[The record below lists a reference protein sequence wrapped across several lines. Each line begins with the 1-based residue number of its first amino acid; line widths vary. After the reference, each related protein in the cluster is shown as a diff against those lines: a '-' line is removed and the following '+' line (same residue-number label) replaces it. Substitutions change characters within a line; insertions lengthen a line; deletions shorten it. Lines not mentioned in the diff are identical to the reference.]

1 MYLLLPIT
9 SVTGV
14 TVINKARFHVAQSTV
29 KRVCGGREGR
39 GRGSTTAPK
48 RANISRSSGEN
59 EMRAAGSH
67 NRKHDEEDGRQSA
80 RQESSGEGHEEE
92 SGAQRHGRVSP
103 FCTIILAVVSGTLVH
118 RQTDRHSHARTTQR
132 GPACLCL
139 VPHLVE
145 AAGSKYISSCIR
157 RKEADSDCVGSLR
170 LRGFSPGSSHRPKTC
185 TSHWLA
191 TPNCPQVWVWR
202 CESLCVA
209 LRWTGHSS
217 RDASHLQ
224 PQDIWDGLQQQQDLG
239 EVKEQSHRPR
249 MDEWTATFGS
259 CSNKS
264 AVHPTIGTKWR
275 QENWLPDKFQPP
287 ACCLPEAPT
296 HFSRVVRLTLD
307 ACARWSHPEGTTCR
321 GGARPS
327 IIPTA
332 FAEVVNTSQALL
344 WVTTTSQP
352 YVAVTH
358 VSRKSLMAA
367 NAPDD
372 AVEPSHD
379 AKKSSRASSTL
390 LISEFSPKHL
400 CSEPTET
407 VSGSIKYVWGRLLNI
422 IFCDLKEG

>member
-1 MYLLLPIT
+1 MESYFLTT
-9 SVTGV
+9 SPRAQWNVYVGGERGGGGG
-14 TVINKARFHVAQSTV
+14 ARLRRKEQTSAGAQGKMRCELQGHTT
-29 KRVCGGREGR
+29 
-39 GRGSTTAPK
+39 GSTTRRTECTTGEQRR
-48 RANISRSSGEN
+48 RARGRKWSS
-59 EMRAAGSH
+59 AAWPRITFLHNHPRRRVGDVGSQT
-67 NRKHDEEDGRQSA
+67 D
-80 RQESSGEGHEEE
+80 
-92 SGAQRHGRVSP
+92 
-103 FCTIILAVVSGTLVH
+103 
-118 RQTDRHSHARTTQR
+118 RQTDTRTQERHRGGSVPVFGSASGGSSRFKRHQQLHPAKGGGQWLCGFPASARLLSRFLPQAKDVHVTLT
-132 GPACLCL
+132 GY
-139 VPHLVE
+139 
-145 AAGSKYISSCIR
+145 SK
-157 RKEADSDCVGSLR
+157 L
-170 LRGFSPGSSHRPKTC
+170 SPGVSVK
-185 TSHWLA
+185 
-191 TPNCPQVWVWR
+191 VWIT
-202 CESLCVA
+202 

-224 PQDIWDGLQQQQDLG
+224 PRDIWDGLQQQQDLG
-239 EVKEQSHRPR
+239 EVKEQRHRPR

-307 ACARWSHPEGTTCR
+307 ARARWSHPEGTTCR